1 MEVTNLDKLVKT
13 VTDNILSKIDFKADS
28 KRLNDK
34 SCLILIPNI
43 AFGFTDYSDYI
54 LKEYPGYDL
63 YIGSKEEFSNTQYI
77 ENKNNIYY
85 VKYDFHNQMLLNL
98 LDSVETIIILGPKI
112 DQMKALAEA
121 DDKEDINSI
130 ILGSLM
136 ANKTIHI
143 MINTNGLMFNKI
155 ANVVNDLRNM
165 GINITNIQQNNVSAL
180 DNVDLITERYVVSL
194 KQNGSKVLVLN
205 KKQLITPLAKD
216 KLRESK
222 IEIEYIEEDKK

>member
-13 VTDNILSKIDFKADS
+13 VTDNILSKIDFKADY

-43 AFGFTDYSDYI
+43 AFGFTDYSDY
-54 LKEYPGYDL
+54 LMKEYPGYDL
-63 YIGSKEEFSNTQYI
+63 YIGSKEEISNKQYI

-85 VKYDFHNQMLLNL
+85 VKYDFQNQMFLNL
-98 LDSVETIIILGPKI
+98 LDSVENIIILGLKI
-112 DQMKALAEA
+112 NQMKALAET
-121 DDKEDINSI
+121 DDTEDVNNL

-136 ANKTIHI
+136 ANKSINI

-155 ANVVNDLRNM
+155 ANTVNDLRNM
-165 GINITNIQQNNVSAL
+165 GIIVTNIQESNVSTL
-180 DNVDLITERYVVSL
+180 DSVDLITESYVVSL
-194 KQNGSKVLVLN
+194 KENGSKILILN

-216 KLRESK
+216 KLRESR